1 VCAQLVVPP
10 SAPDVSVDA
19 VVDEALLVD
28 DNNESNDFID
38 FDDGGDSPDV
48 SDEQR
53 ALLASFKSARR
64 GEASRVADRQALS
77 QRRAATR
84 DEAHKGNQQAARGLD
99 NATYMSALV
108 AMVAGQH
115 RREDA
120 EAEAACQH
128 AAVRAAVGATE
139 AQAEA
144 SRQKADADLEA
155 ATAAEQAH

>member
-1 VCAQLVVPP
+1 
-10 SAPDVSVDA
+10 VDA
-19 VVDEALLVD
+19 VIDEALLVD
-28 DNNESNDFID
+28 DNNESNNFID
-38 FDDGGDSPDV
+38 FDDGGDSLDV
-48 SDEQR
+48 SNEQR
-53 ALLASFKSARR
+53 SLLASFKSSRR
-64 GEASRVADRQALS
+64 GEASKVVALS
-77 QRRAATR
+77 QRRAATQQATL
-84 DEAHKGNQQAARGLD
+84 DEAHKGNWQAARGLD
-99 NATYMSALV
+99 NATYRSALV

>member
-10 SAPDVSVDA
+10 PAPDVWVDA

-28 DNNESNDFID
+28 DNNKSNDFID
-38 FDDGGDSPDV
+38 FDDDGD

-77 QRRAATR
+77 QRRAATQQATR
-84 DEAHKGNQQAARGLD
+84 DEAHKGNRQAARGLD

-128 AAVRAAVGATE
+128 ASVQAVVGATE

-155 ATAAEQAH
+155 ATAAKRAH